1 VLRRFGKSVPV
12 KRGIVGV
19 TAGLILAAG
28 FMGVGYVGGQSGAGA
43 FDPIEPVRVRQY
55 YGVAVDE
62 GDDGGY
68 CVDNSSTG
76 VECAVPRLEDGAR
89 LPPIGSPV
97 RGGLAALPSDTS
109 DRPEPS
115 WLWLTTLDCGWD
127 GTEGAT
133 VCP

>member
-1 VLRRFGKSVPV
+1 VE
-12 KRGIVGV
+12 RGIVGV
-19 TAGLILAAG
+19 TAGLVLAAG
-28 FMGVGYVGGQSGAGA
+28 LIGVGYVGGQSRAGA

-62 GDDGGY
+62 GDDHEY
-68 CVDNSSTG
+68 CVDNSSSG
-76 VECAVPRLEDGAR
+76 VVCAVPRVEAEAR

-97 RGGLAALPSDTS
+97 RGGLAALPNDASDL
-109 DRPEPS
+109 PEPS